1 MRILLIDDDKILVES
16 LKRSLTECNY
26 VVDVVFN
33 GDQGWTYGS
42 TYGYDLIILEIV
54 LPDINGIDL
63 CRYFRENDYQMPIL
77 FLTSKNTS
85 IDKIQALDSGADDYA
100 VKPFNF
106 EELNARIRALLRRES
121 SNFLSILNWGELQ
134 LNTCS
139 QEVSY
144 NDNLLSLT
152 AKEYTFLELL
162 LHHDRSVLDV
172 NDIIEGLWN
181 ADEVPSPATVRSHL
195 KSLRRKLQQ
204 AGAPHNFIETVRGQ
218 GYRLKTLPESER
230 FPDPAKP
237 NKHLEALGTIWEKYH
252 QKSRKQLKFL
262 EQVSEAIASNS
273 LDLEKQEKARLVA
286 HSLTENLGIFG
297 LEQGSQ
303 LAQKLEHCL
312 QDNCLQFMQFSEL
325 LEALKQEF
333 VKSRIAK
340 KEPKNLSKNAPL
352 LLIFDDDSHFIEPL
366 ENAAKEQGICTAI
379 VSNLREIR
387 LFLNANAQVLP
398 DAVLLKLSFLDSH
411 QLARNSTIL
420 AERLSII
427 SELTLR
433 VPSLPIITIADRDT
447 FSDRLEVAR
456 RGGCF
461 LLREPATPEQTI
473 ASIMPILQR
482 SHVEYKVMVVDNDLD
497 LLKSMPSLLHPW
509 RFKLTTLDDSRQF
522 WDVLQAI
529 VPDLLVLDVEMPYI
543 SGIELC
549 QVLRSHPYW
558 QRLPVLFLTNHT
570 DIETQNRAFAIGV
583 DDFIQKPILGKE
595 LADRILNR
603 LRRIQLWSENEN

>member
-26 VVDVVFN
+26 VVDAVFN
-33 GDQGWTYGS
+33 GEQGWTYGS
-42 TYGYDLIILEIV
+42 TYTYDLIILEMV

-63 CRYFRENDYQMPIL
+63 CRHFRENDYQMPML
-77 FLTSKNTS
+77 FLTAKNTS
-85 IDKIQALDSGADDYA
+85 TDKIQALDAGADDYA

-106 EELNARIRALLRRES
+106 EELNARIRVLLRRES
-121 SNFLSILNWGELQ
+121 GNFLSILYWGELQ

-144 NDNLLSLT
+144 NGKMLSLT

-181 ADEVPSPATVRSHL
+181 ADEEPSPATVRSHL

-204 AGAPHNFIETVRGQ
+204 AGAPRNFIETVRGQ

-230 FPDPAKP
+230 FPEPVKQAKYM
-237 NKHLEALGTIWEKYH
+237 G
-252 QKSRKQLKFL
+252 
-262 EQVSEAIASNS
+262 NS
-273 LDLEKQEKARLVA
+273 
-286 HSLTENLGIFG
+286 I
-297 LEQGSQ
+297 
-303 LAQKLEHCL
+303 
-312 QDNCLQFMQFSEL
+312 
-325 LEALKQEF
+325 
-333 VKSRIAK
+333 
-340 KEPKNLSKNAPL
+340 KEPTKNLFKNPPL
-352 LLIFDDDSHFIEPL
+352 LLIIDDNSHFIESL
-366 ENAAKEQGICTAI
+366 ESAAKEQGINIEI
-379 VSNLREIR
+379 VLNPREIR
-387 LFLNANAQVLP
+387 FFLNANSQLLP
-398 DAVLLKLSFLDSH
+398 DAALLKLSFLDSH
-411 QLARNSTIL
+411 PLSKHSTVL
-420 AERLSII
+420 AERLSAI
-427 SELTLR
+427 SELSLR
-433 VPSLPIITIADRDT
+433 SPSLPIIAIGDRDT
-447 FSDRLEVAR
+447 FADRLEVAR

-482 SHVEYKVMVVDNDLD
+482 SQIEYKVMIVDDDLD
-497 LLKSMPSLLHPW
+497 LLKSLPSLLHPW
-509 RFKLTTLDDSRQF
+509 RFNLTTLDDSRQF

-529 VPDLLVLDVEMPYI
+529 APDLLVLDVEMPYI

-558 QRLPVLFLTNHT
+558 QRLPVLFLTTHT
-570 DIETQNRAFAIGV
+570 DIETQNRAFASGA
-583 DDFIQKPILGKE
+583 DDFVNKPILGQE

-603 LRRIQLWSENEN
+603 LRRIQIYSETNSLVMRSPY